1 MAFFTQ
7 DYLKFFMELAPNNT
21 KEWFDVNR
29 KRYENSVKKPFTDF
43 VQHLIRHFEKHD
55 AQLKDLEP
63 GACIFR
69 INRDIRF
76 SKDKSPYKLFCSAV
90 VAPNGKKSV
99 AVNGIYFEAGPEA
112 LRVYGGIYEIDKE
125 NLLLLREGIAAHPD
139 EFDRLKNAPDF
150 RRIFGEIIGEKNK
163 ILPAELK
170 AAAEKEPLL
179 YNKQWYFMAEFAP
192 EEILSDN
199 LDQLLEECY
208 LAGKPLEAFFNRF
221 IQRS

>member
-1 MAFFTQ
+1 MQSSTLQFLRNLEKNNNRDWFNENKTLYQEAQQDVISFVEKLIEEMAT
-7 DYLKFFMELAPNNT
+7 
-21 KEWFDVNR
+21 FDEEVG
-29 KRYENSVKKPFTDF
+29 KVDAKKS
-43 VQHLIRHFEKHD
+43 L
-55 AQLKDLEP
+55 
-63 GACIFR
+63 FR
-69 INRDIRF
+69 IYRDTRF

-90 VAPNGKKSV
+90 VAPNGKKSE

-112 LRVYGGIYEIDKE
+112 LRVYGGIYEIDKD
-125 NLLLLREGIAAHPD
+125 NLLLLREGIAANPD

-163 ILPAELK
+163 ILPADLK

-179 YNKQWYFMAEFAP
+179 YNKQWYFMAEYAP
-192 EEILSDN
+192 EEILSDK

-208 LAGKPLEAFFNRF
+208 MAGKPLEAFFNRF